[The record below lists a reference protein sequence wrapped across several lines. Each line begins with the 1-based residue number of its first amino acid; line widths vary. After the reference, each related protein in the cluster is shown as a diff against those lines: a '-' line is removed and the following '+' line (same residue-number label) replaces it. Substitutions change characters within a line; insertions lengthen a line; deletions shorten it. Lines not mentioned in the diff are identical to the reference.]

1 MSSKKREEM
10 NDWNKVYDNRK
21 NKNAKE
27 EKDRPPEK
35 ATQTFRRKPFDV
47 LGYIQ
52 DKYGIEKEK
61 SSE

>member
-1 MSSKKREEM
+1 M

-61 SSE
+61 KNE

>member
-1 MSSKKREEM
+1 M

-21 NKNAKE
+21 KQNTKE
-27 EKDRPPEK
+27 EKDKPPEK
-35 ATQTFRRKPFDV
+35 AIQTFQRKPFDV

-52 DKYGIEKEK
+52 DKYGIEKER

>member
-1 MSSKKREEM
+1 MPSEKRKEM

-21 NKNAKE
+21 KQNTKE
-27 EKDRPPEK
+27 EKDKPPEK
-35 ATQTFRRKPFDV
+35 AIQTFQRKPFDV

-52 DKYGIEKEK
+52 DKYGIEKER